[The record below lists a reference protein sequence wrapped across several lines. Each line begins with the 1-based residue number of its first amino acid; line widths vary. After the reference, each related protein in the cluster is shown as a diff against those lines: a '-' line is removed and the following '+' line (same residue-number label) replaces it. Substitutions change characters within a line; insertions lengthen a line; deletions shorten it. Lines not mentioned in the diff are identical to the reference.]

1 MPGTN
6 RSDDESSMEPQRR
19 SPLSFPDM
27 SGDRPKK
34 WMKTYRTEIAAS
46 SSSVLSTL
54 VAFPLDSVKS
64 RMQTYKF
71 NSVADCVTHTYRTEG
86 IKGFTRGSAAPM
98 ASITMVRTMAF
109 SIYQKCKYTYSAWFE
124 KITGLAPLVIV
135 NTPGSYPTFS
145 TVACFGAAGA
155 TSGALVTTVSC
166 PFEFTKLSAQ
176 ISELMAN
183 SKTSPDEVI
192 RRSYQS
198 MGPLR
203 TARNIIKHR
212 GVFGLY
218 SGFKLHLMRDT
229 LGTAIYFMTY
239 ESIKQVSV
247 TKTNANSPTS
257 PLAVVIAG
265 GLCGL
270 VSWAC
275 IYPIDS
281 AKSIYQR
288 NCLTHGRDKEV
299 KQPKIQFF
307 NKRMYRGLGV
317 SMARSCVLNATFFSS
332 FELIKKHI
340 NSIED

>member
-1 MPGTN
+1 MPLPPMT
-6 RSDDESSMEPQRR
+6 
-19 SPLSFPDM
+19 
-27 SGDRPKK
+27 GDRPTR
-34 WMKTYRTEIAAS
+34 WLKTYRTEIAAS
-46 SSSVLSTL
+46 SSSVMSTL

-71 NSVADCVTHTYRTEG
+71 NSVANCISHTYKTEG
-86 IKGFTRGSAAPM
+86 VKGFTRGVAAPM
-98 ASITMVRTMAF
+98 ASITFVRTLAF
-109 SIYQKCKYTYSAWFE
+109 SIYQKSKYTYSAWFE
-124 KITGLAPLVIV
+124 KATGKAPLVIV
-135 NTPGSYPTFS
+135 NTPGSYPTLS

-155 TSGALVTTVSC
+155 TSGALVTAISC

-176 ISELMAN
+176 ISELMA
-183 SKTSPDEVI
+183 STKTSPDDVV
-192 RRSYQS
+192 RSSYQR
-198 MGPLR
+198 MGTVR
-203 TARNIIKHR
+203 TAKNIIKHR
-212 GVFGLY
+212 GVLGLY
-218 SGFKLHLMRDT
+218 SGFRLHLLRDT

-239 ESIKQVSV
+239 ESMKQVSV

-270 VSWAC
+270 

-288 NCLTHGRDKEV
+288 NCLTHGRDKIV
-299 KQPKIQFF
+299 KKTKIQFF

-332 FELIKKHI
+332 FELIKKWV
-340 NSIED
+340 NNLDD